1 MRLFSGFGSV
11 SYSAGSARS
20 DICTGCTGL
29 AALTGGRR
37 EDTAVAVTAAGW
49 GCTGFGAAY
58 PLSRNFSALML

>member
-1 MRLFSGFGSV
+1 MRLISGFSSV

-20 DICTGCTGL
+20 DICTGWTGL

-37 EDTAVAVTAAGW
+37 ADTAVAAAAGW

-58 PLSRNFSALML
+58 PLSRNVSALML